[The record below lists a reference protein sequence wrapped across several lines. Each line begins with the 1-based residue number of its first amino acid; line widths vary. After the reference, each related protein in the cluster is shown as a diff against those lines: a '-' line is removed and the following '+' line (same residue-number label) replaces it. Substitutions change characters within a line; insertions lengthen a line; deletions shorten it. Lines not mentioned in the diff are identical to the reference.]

1 MVKEL
6 ELFSLDGLNS
16 LFKRHKA
23 FVPEPGARCKNCDTE
38 LSGQFCHVCGQNADQ
53 HHRNIV
59 HLVWEAIEGL
69 FHLDGRLWRT
79 LPPLFLRPGT
89 LNRDYL
95 EGRITRHV
103 PPFRLFLVA
112 LLLFIFA
119 AEHRIEH
126 SMHAAQHPDT
136 AHAEPGH
143 AEAGHGEAAHAP
155 AQAPHATSA
164 TGKKDTKVAL
174 FEPDRK
180 GTGPMTEVEQDGT
193 TTRSVALFAMTED
206 DAKYLGGMVA
216 QSDIKPEWLKGA
228 MVRALENPKHYF
240 LLMFT
245 WGHRLAVFL
254 LPILG
259 LVLALVN
266 LRKRQFY
273 IYDHLIVAMNLL
285 SFVFLGF
292 AVSLALPESVGLWV
306 ARIMAIG
313 VPVNLFFTM
322 RGAYNSSVFTS
333 AVKALFVSILTGLCF
348 ATGMLA
354 IMTVAIA
361 TI

>member
-23 FVPEPGARCKNCDTE
+23 FTPEPGALCKNCDAE
-38 LSGQFCHVCGQNADQ
+38 LQGQYCHVCGQNADQ
-53 HHRNIV
+53 RHRNIF
-59 HLVWEAIEGL
+59 HLIWEAIEGL
-69 FHLDGRLWRT
+69 FHMDGRLWRT
-79 LPPLFLRPGT
+79 LPPLFFRPGT

-95 EGRITRHV
+95 EGRLTRHV

-126 SMHAAQHPDT
+126 NLHAAQHGAT
-136 AHAEPGH
+136 SHAGESAHADD
-143 AEAGHGEAAHAP
+143 HGETATDSHAP
-155 AQAPHATSA
+155 TARASVN
-164 TGKKDTKVAL
+164 VA
-174 FEPDRK
+174 
-180 GTGPMTEVEQDGT
+180 EVVEADGDKT
-193 TTRSVALFAMTED
+193 VTRNITVFAMSDD
-206 DAKYLGGMVA
+206 DAKF
-216 QSDIKPEWLKGA
+216 LKTMIQDSGIQPVWFRDA
-228 MVRALENPKHYF
+228 MVRALDNPKHYF

-259 LVLALVN
+259 LVLTLVN
-266 LRKRQFY
+266 IRKRQFFV
-273 IYDHLIVAMNLL
+273 YDHLIVAMNLL
-285 SFVFLGF
+285 SFLFLGY
-292 AVSLALPESVGLWV
+292 ALSLALPAFLGQWV
-306 ARIMAIG
+306 STAMAIG

-322 RGAYNSSVFTS
+322 RGAYGSSIFTS
-333 AVKALFVSILTGLCF
+333 IVKALIVSLLTAFTFAIGL
-348 ATGMLA
+348 AGVMA
-354 IMTVAIA
+354 VAVA

>member
-16 LFKRHKA
+16 LFKRHKT
-23 FVPEPGARCKNCDTE
+23 FVPEPGSRCKNCDTE
-38 LSGQFCHVCGQNADQ
+38 LSGQYCHVCGQNADQ
-53 HHRNIV
+53 RHRNIV

-79 LPPLFLRPGT
+79 LPPLFFRPGT

-103 PPFRLFLVA
+103 PPFRLFLIA

-126 SMHAAQHPDT
+126 NMHAAQH
-136 AHAEPGH
+136 A
-143 AEAGHGEAAHAP
+143 AAH
-155 AQAPHATSA
+155 
-164 TGKKDTKVAL
+164 
-174 FEPDRK
+174 
-180 GTGPMTEVEQDGT
+180 TGPAAKDHGAPPHQDNVKVTTKPNGDTE
-193 TTRSVALFAMTED
+193 TTRTITIFDMSPE
-206 DAKYLGGMVA
+206 DAKVLRNLVQNSG
-216 QSDIKPEWLKGA
+216 IKPDSFRNS
-228 MVRALENPKHYF
+228 MVTALENPKHFF

-259 LVLALVN
+259 LVLTIVN
-266 LRKRQFY
+266 VRKRQFF

-285 SFVFLGF
+285 SFLFLGY
-292 AVSLALPESVGLWV
+292 AVSLALPEFLGRWIGLV
-306 ARIMAIG
+306 MAIG
-313 VPVNLFFTM
+313 VPLNLFFTM
-322 RGAYNSSVFTS
+322 RGAYGSSIFTS
-333 AVKALFVSILTGLCF
+333 IIKAVVVSILTAFSFAIGL
-348 ATGMLA
+348 AAVMG
-354 IMTVAIA
+354 VAVA